1 MLRSRFLAPVVLV
14 VAAITLSPA
23 ALLAQVSTVR
33 GTVIDRQTGSPIA
46 GAAVVVSGTT
56 IGTLSNDAGVFS
68 LSSTTT
74 ISRLTVSSVGYLAV
88 DVPVTSGQ
96 PLVIR
101 LTPSRTELPGMH
113 VVAARNTPSTST
125 LTQSDLQRAGGVALQ
140 NAINT
145 VPGVFM
151 QTRTPFGGARITL
164 RGYYPS
170 TSGNSPNA
178 NGLGY
183 QVFLNDIPV
192 TDATGATVLD
202 DIDYARLGRAEI
214 IKGPASS
221 QYGSAI
227 GGTLLLTSIR
237 PVPDRTSLLQQVQ
250 SGSYGLLRTTTSF
263 ETATSSSD
271 AVIDYGHQEYD
282 SFRPH
287 SGSQK
292 EFVHATG
299 DVSLGDRQT
308 LSAYFSY
315 NRSFEELAGEIDSVP
330 YYDRQALSNAAYLAN
345 DSHIA
350 LTSFMAGVTNSYR
363 FGEHFT
369 NRTTIFS
376 TGRSANQPFAHGFT
390 DVTQVNGGARSVF
403 GYSTQWGRT
412 AVTGSLG
419 GALQRSNITTNG
431 VFIIPAPPYPE
442 RPTAQE
448 NWASNGSLFSEWSF
462 GLPSQVTATVGA
474 SLNANRFA
482 IHNLLRNGQLYD
494 TTTTQV
500 QTFDAVLTPRAMLSK
515 AFGSAASMYASV
527 STGYTPPLLSNVVT
541 NTGEVV
547 TGLKPERAV
556 QYEIGAQGALLDDR
570 LHLQA
575 SLFDI
580 ENTDKLL
587 TQTANSVTST
597 VNAGKQRNGGAEVT
611 LAARLLDDPTQV
623 ISSVRPWV
631 SWTWT
636 EATFVDFRSDNNAN
650 ASTVDYSGNAV
661 PRVPRNMINVGLD
674 VGARSGA
681 YLTSTW
687 QHVTRVPVTFDNSTW
702 VRGYDLLGAK
712 LGVQRQVAPRW
723 IIDVFAG
730 GDNLLGRANYSF
742 LFVGPN
748 YGGLATPAYGGHG
761 DGYIIP
767 APYRATLYGNVTLR
781 YVIR

>member
-1 MLRSRFLAPVVLV
+1 MHRSLYVAP
-14 VAAITLSPA
+14 VAAIALALAPA
-23 ALLAQVSTVR
+23 PLVAQVRSVR

-46 GAAVVVSGTT
+46 GAAVVVTGTT
-56 IGTLSNDAGVFS
+56 TGTLTNDAGAFT
-68 LSSTTT
+68 LSSAGGM
-74 ISRLTVSSVGYLAV
+74 SHLTVSSVGYLPVELAV
-88 DVPVTSGQ
+88 TGDE
-96 PLVIR
+96 PLTIR

-113 VVAARNTPSTST
+113 VVASRNTPSTST

-170 TSGNSPNA
+170 TSGNSPNS

-202 DIDYARLGRAEI
+202 DIDYARLGRADI

-227 GGTLLLTSIR
+227 GGTLLLSSVR
-237 PVPDRTSLLQQVQ
+237 PVPDRTSLVQQVQ

-263 ETATSSSD
+263 ETATSNSD
-271 AVIDYGHQEYD
+271 AIIDYGHQEYD

-299 DVSLGDRQT
+299 DVNLGDRQT
-308 LSAYFSY
+308 LSGYFSY

-350 LTSFMAGVTNSYR
+350 LTSFMAGVTSSYR

-369 NRTTIFS
+369 NRTTVFS
-376 TGRSANQPFAHGFT
+376 TGRSTNQPFAHGFT

-403 GYSTQWGRT
+403 GYSGQWGGS
-412 AVTGSLG
+412 AVTGTLG
-419 GALQRSNITTNG
+419 GSLQRSNITTNG
-431 VFIIPAPPYPE
+431 VFIVPAPPYPE

-448 NWASNGSLFSEWSF
+448 NWASNGSLFTEWSV

-482 IHNLLRNGQLYD
+482 IHNLLRNGQLHD

-500 QTFDAVLTPRAMLSK
+500 QTFDAMLTPRVMLSK
-515 AFGSAASMYASV
+515 AFGSVASLYASV

-556 QYEIGAQGALLDDR
+556 QYELGAQGALLSDR
-570 LHLQA
+570 LQVQA

-580 ENTDKLL
+580 ENSEKLL
-587 TQTANSVTST
+587 TQTVNSVTST
-597 VNAGKQRNGGAEVT
+597 VNAGKQRNRGAEIT
-611 LAARLLDDPTQV
+611 LAARLVDDPAKV
-623 ISSVRPWV
+623 ITSVRPWA

-636 EATFVDFRSDNNAN
+636 DATFVDFRSDNNAS
-650 ASTVDYSGNAV
+650 AGTVDYSGNSV
-661 PRVPRNMINVGLD
+661 PRVPRNMVNVGLD
-674 VGARSGA
+674 VGSRAGA

-687 QHVTRVPVTFDNSTW
+687 QHVTRVPVTFDNSTS

-712 LGVQRQVAPRW
+712 LGVQRQISPRW
-723 IIDVFAG
+723 IVDVFAG

-748 YGGLATPAYGGHG
+748 YAGLATPTYGGHG

-767 APYRATLYGNVTLR
+767 GPYTATFYGNVTLR
-781 YVIR
+781 YLIR